1 MAMSEQPKS
10 KSAKALAKHNEATR
24 IDRQKDETEGQAFTR
39 AFTGPFVTSGHAL
52 QRIQEPLGNSEASHS
67 DYVSAMVRASDKV
80 NAGNMK
86 DVEAFLVSQNM
97 VLNGWFGELSR
108 RAINNL
114 KTPEYFEAAQV
125 LFKMAMKAQNQA
137 RMTLETL
144 SNIKNPPAVY
154 AKQANI
160 SNGPQQVNNTLVA
173 HAGENK
179 NQPRKLLEATHEA
192 PMDTGTKDI
201 ACPKDSPME
210 AMAEINRP
218 ENQ

>member
-1 MAMSEQPKS
+1 MSEQRKS
-10 KSAKALAKHNEATR
+10 KSTKALARQNEATR
-24 IDRQKDETEGQAFTR
+24 IEMQKDETEGQAFTR
-39 AFTGPFVTSGHAL
+39 AFAGPFVTSGHVL
-52 QRIQEPLGNSEASHS
+52 QRIQEPLGNSQASHS
-67 DYVSAMVRASDKV
+67 DYVNAMVSASDKV

-86 DVEAFLVSQNM
+86 DVEAFLVSQTM

-114 KTPEYFEAAQV
+114 KTPEYFEGAQT

-144 SNIKNPPAVY
+144 SNIKNPPVVY

-160 SNGPQQVNNTLVA
+160 SNGPQQVNNTLHA
-173 HAGENK
+173 HASENE
-179 NQPRKLLEATHEA
+179 NQPSKLVEATHEA

-201 ACPKDSPME
+201 ACPKDSQVE
-210 AMAEINRP
+210 ALAEINRP
-218 ENQ
+218 ENN

>member
-1 MAMSEQPKS
+1 MNEKPKS
-10 KSAKALAKHNEATR
+10 KSAKALAKQNEATR
-24 IDRQKDETEGQAFTR
+24 ICMQKDETEGEAFTR
-39 AFTGPFVTSGHAL
+39 AFAGPFVTNGLA
-52 QRIQEPLGNSEASHS
+52 IQLIQKPIGNSEASHS

-86 DVEAFLVSQNM
+86 DVEAFLVSQAM

-114 KTPEYFEAAQV
+114 KTPEYFEGAQT

-144 SNIKNPPAVY
+144 SNIKNPPVVY

-160 SNGPQQVNNTLVA
+160 SNGPQQVNNTLHA
-173 HAGENK
+173 HASENK
-179 NQPRKLLEATHEA
+179 NQPSKLVEATHEA
-192 PMDTGTKDI
+192 PMDAGTKSST
-201 ACPKDSPME
+201 CPKDSPME
-210 AMAEINRP
+210 AVAEINRP
-218 ENQ
+218 END